1 MKRKRKM
8 HNEREFELDNIY
20 QDDERQLDI
29 LDDLPFV
36 RLNR

>member
-1 MKRKRKM
+1 M

-29 LDDLPFV
+29 LDDLPFKAQ
-36 RLNR
+36 

>member
-20 QDDERQLDI
+20 QDDEHQLDI
-29 LDDLPFV
+29 LDDLPFE

>member
-20 QDDERQLDI
+20 DERQLDI
-29 LDDLPFV
+29 LDDLPFE
-36 RLNR
+36 RLNK

>member
-29 LDDLPFV
+29 LDDLTFE